1 VACDDVLEEG
11 DEDADTVT
19 DSMHELSCS
28 SEALESQASM
38 GAGRATSWQPKTM
51 VKNWITDSSSTTT
64 KVELIHTC
72 VNGARVTVTIVPP
85 DIPARC
91 NHMFNA
97 DGKGTIRTLFE
108 GSDKELSS
116 RPFNYEELSGWLLT
130 SEKISKL
137 KLGDYLGRNDPHA
150 IGCMTS
156 VLQQLQFKDLA
167 FDEALRFFLSLFRLP
182 GEAQQIDRIM
192 EAFAKRYTECH
203 PNVFT
208 SADTAYVLAFSVIM
222 LNTDAHS
229 PQIVN
234 KMTQEEFLRNNRG
247 IGENGT
253 DLPNE
258 ILSQLYQS
266 IVTNE
271 IKLEQ
276 REFISS
282 VQEGWLFKQGGRIK
296 NWKKRYTILSG
307 NVLYYFKTPKDI
319 SPAGFIP
326 LENVEVVRHDKT
338 LCFEL
343 KPADGGKGM
352 KSVHMAKEKG
362 KPAARFESGH
372 HKSFMFKTTGF
383 DALEDWVAAVQ
394 QHAVTAQIPQV
405 HSSKRPSNTPNT
417 PSLKAS
423 LSEAPSS
430 AALTQQSSTLSSL
443 PSSSGRTTGSL
454 AGKRNNV
461 NTYRT

>member
-1 VACDDVLEEG
+1 
-11 DEDADTVT
+11 
-19 DSMHELSCS
+19 
-28 SEALESQASM
+28 
-38 GAGRATSWQPKTM
+38 M
-51 VKNWITDSSSTTT
+51 VKNWIAVPGSATGR
-64 KVELIHTC
+64 VELIHTC
-72 VNGARVTVTIVPP
+72 VNGSRVTVTITPP
-85 DIPARC
+85 DIPTRC

-97 DGKGTIRTLFE
+97 EAKKTIKALVE
-108 GSDKELSS
+108 GDKELSD
-116 RPFNYEELSGWLLT
+116 RTLNYEELSSWLLA

-137 KLGDYLGRNDPHA
+137 KLGDYLGRNDAHA
-150 IGCMTS
+150 IGCMSAT
-156 VLQQLQFKDLA
+156 LQHLNFKELA
-167 FDEALRFFLSLFRLP
+167 FDEALRFFLTLFRLP

-203 PNVFT
+203 PHVFT

-222 LNTDAHS
+222 LNTDLHS
-229 PQIVN
+229 NQIVN

-258 ILSQLYQS
+258 ILTELYQS
-266 IVTNE
+266 ILTNE

-282 VQEGWLFKQGGRIK
+282 VQEGWLYKQGGRIK
-296 NWKKRYTILSG
+296 TWKKRYTILSG

-326 LENVEVVRHDKT
+326 LENVEVVRHDRT

-343 KPADGGKGM
+343 KSADGGKGM

-372 HKSFMFKTTGF
+372 HKSFMFKTEGF

-394 QHAVTAQIPQV
+394 QHAVLNEMPQV
-405 HSSKRPSNTPNT
+405 PSSKRASKETT
-417 PSLKAS
+417 SVKAS

-443 PSSSGRTTGSL
+443 PSCSGRTTSMPS
-454 AGKRNNV
+454 KRNNV